1 MENERDC
8 LKWRDLNQM
17 FHNLFYEPADRPLT
31 LDVLARLRRKTDR
44 YIRIHLAS
52 MRDESQRQHK
62 EILNAVEA
70 RNCEAAIAALTAH
83 LAYTSNDLQSC
94 MRLEHPRTGADSRG
108 LSVGRGDAWLWRVVP
123 RLGRPSALAKME
135 KTRRHLRPR
144 QEISSRRLEESRRE
158 GDKRERRMPVK
169 RRFS

>member
-70 RNCEAAIAALTAH
+70 RNCEAAIAALAAH
-83 LAYTSNDLQSC
+83 LTYTSNDLQSC
-94 MRLEHPRTGADSRG
+94 MRLEHAADRRRVRG
-108 LSVGRGDAWLWRVVP
+108 G
-123 RLGRPSALAKME
+123 
-135 KTRRHLRPR
+135 
-144 QEISSRRLEESRRE
+144 
-158 GDKRERRMPVK
+158 
-169 RRFS
+169 